1 MIFQVNDWC
10 SADNNKGDDRLVHW
24 GYEIRDRAFYYKYS
38 PLSQMKRMAN
48 VIWKEDKKR
57 REEKRGRCGIKD
69 DGKMRSRKTYPQ
81 KGDIQLKE

>member
-1 MIFQVNDWC
+1 
-10 SADNNKGDDRLVHW
+10 
-24 GYEIRDRAFYYKYS
+24 
-38 PLSQMKRMAN
+38 MKRMAN